1 MTCEGKLH
9 ICLLGRKE
17 VSKKGEDEVG
27 ETKGEGLVVSNLRA
41 WDLRKT
47 QASEGPSWDFR
58 NIASLICLWER
69 GTHFLGEASSPNNT
83 EQEPKSL

>member
-1 MTCEGKLH
+1 MTCEEKLH
-9 ICLLGRKE
+9 ICPFGRKE
-17 VSKKGEDEVG
+17 VSKKGEEVE

-58 NIASLICLWER
+58 NIASLIRLWER
-69 GTHFLGEASSPNNT
+69 ETHFLGEASSPNNT